1 MKEVNEIG
9 TETHQSRIVL
19 SRLRNG
25 GCHSV
30 ASKGFGK
37 TNTKMQLARRF
48 RNEGHRVIIFDTL
61 PNWMHNFD
69 KIPYFTVEE
78 FSVQDFAEQIGIEG
92 YSYFSYNRQYLIAS
106 EPIQALNK
114 YRDLLYVV
122 TIQDPDRIGIFISA
136 VLGEIY
142 RQNYLVAFKHG
153 VEAIK
158 HWTVF
163 VIEESENVFDS
174 TSLTKRAFNK
184 IRKQYSEYGNLKIA
198 VVSSSQRLQEVSTKF
213 RSKMDFLI
221 GRTTLDD
228 YQLKVRRLLRHSKYR
243 EDVLNLPIG
252 SFLWCPTD
260 SIVKYPL
267 FKQQGKPFDI
277 TTEYYKPKP
286 KGFIDKAKTFFGKLI
301 RRFHTSASYHS
312 NQNEVLRGKN

>member
-1 MKEVNEIG
+1 MKKDIETG
-9 TETHQSRIVL
+9 TETRQSRIVL

-25 GCHSV
+25 GCHVV

-48 RNEGHRVIIFDTL
+48 RNEGCRVIVFDTL
-61 PNWMHNFD
+61 PVWMHKFD
-69 KIPYFTVEE
+69 KIPYYIVEE
-78 FSVQDFAEQIGIEG
+78 WQVQDYAQEMAIEG

-106 EPIQALNK
+106 EPIEALNK
-114 YRDLLYVV
+114 YKDLLYVV
-122 TIQDPDRIGIFISA
+122 TIQDPDKIGIFISA
-136 VLGEIY
+136 VLGQVY
-142 RQNYLVAFKHG
+142 RENYITAFKHG
-153 VEAIK
+153 KEAIK
-158 HWTVF
+158 QWTVF
-163 VIEESENVFDS
+163 IIEESENVFDS

-228 YQLKVRRLLRHSKYR
+228 YELKVRRLLRHSKYR

-260 SIVKYPL
+260 TIVKYGL
-267 FKQQGKPFDI
+267 FEQRGKPFNV
-277 TTEYYKPKP
+277 TTEYKPKP
-286 KGFIDKAKTFFGKLI
+286 TFKDKIKGFIAKLLK
-301 RRFHTSASYHS
+301 R
-312 NQNEVLRGKN
+312 